1 MKQLTDVQVALS
13 PPIARAIARDRQLGH
28 SHVMASLPSGLG
40 DTPRRNGGVLWHIDQ
55 RRQHLTVRYRS
66 VPVGVTNLG
75 VITSTTDVL
84 TSGRLRV
91 SMSINCQKTPP
102 TGFSKDLHDAVKAQ
116 GGAYRSRLVIVPEAE
131 RPAWIVKKLSAHGF
145 LIEPDSIAF
154 SKQYVASLGP
164 RRGGAI
170 PAIDVTATGS
180 VIDETAFAERLA
192 AGLGKGKNFGLG
204 LIQTSRTTDN

>member
-1 MKQLTDVQVALS
+1 MQELTDVQVVLS
-13 PPIARAIARDRQLGH
+13 PPIARAITRDRQLGH

-40 DTPRRNGGVLWHIDQ
+40 DTPRKNGGVLWRIAPGSH
-55 RRQHLTVRYRS
+55 HLTVRYRS

-75 VITSTTDVL
+75 IITSTTPVL
-84 TSGRLRV
+84 AAGRLQI

-102 TGFSKDLHDAVKAQ
+102 TRFPKDLHETLKAH

-131 RPAWIVKKLSAHGF
+131 RPTWVVNKLRAHGF
-145 LIEPDSIAF
+145 EIDPDSIAL
-154 SKQYVASLGP
+154 SKQYAASLGP

-170 PAIDVTATGS
+170 PAIDVTAAGV
-180 VIDETAFAERLA
+180 VIDETTFAARLA

-204 LIQTSRTTDN
+204 PILLS